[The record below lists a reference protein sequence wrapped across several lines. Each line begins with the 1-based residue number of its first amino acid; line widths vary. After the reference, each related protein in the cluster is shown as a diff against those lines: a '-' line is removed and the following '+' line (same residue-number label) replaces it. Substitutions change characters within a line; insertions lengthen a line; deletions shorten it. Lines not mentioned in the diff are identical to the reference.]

1 VIRHRWKVIQAWT
14 WAVMNEGVASAV
26 ALRATGSVVELAAD
40 PVATLGA
47 LVADQA
53 VDFAR

>member
-1 VIRHRWKVIQAWT
+1 
-14 WAVMNEGVASAV
+14 MNEGVASAV